1 MDLPTPRQER
11 DGLDMNNGFHGMR
24 RRIFLRESLWIVIG
38 FLLFGVL
45 TFFLDDHRVILG
57 IAEFLAALVAA
68 IAGVLASLRRKKQ
81 MLEELDHFS
90 YCTEK
95 AVKAAVLSFPSPL
108 VIADLHGNV
117 HWYNEH
123 FKALTGT
130 EELYGTSLRELV
142 PDLQF
147 SIFVENATPT
157 PQAYSSGGKDYLV
170 TGKVI
175 PVGNSGTDTKLVG
188 IYFIDLS
195 EQKRLEKTIAD
206 RKTVVCSLLIDN
218 YDEVFKGTQNTNH
231 GSLIAEIEHCVNRWV
246 EKGQGVSVR
255 YDRDKFLILFEAA
268 KFQPLWD
275 EKFSIL
281 EEAKAISQGNRLP
294 VTFSI
299 GVGQSKETLQENE
312 ELADAALDM
321 ALGRGGDQV
330 VVKTDIGFQFYGAKG
345 REIEKNTRV
354 KSRVIAH
361 GIRDLAETSGKVLIM
376 GHKNADADSLGAA
389 VGLFRIFRSLG
400 SDAYIALNREKNHT
414 QLILKELLAH
424 EEYNQR
430 IIGEE
435 RAMDCVRDDTLLI
448 VVDAHRP
455 SIVEYPN
462 LLGRCKNI
470 MLVDHHRRSEEYIE
484 NLVLSYHEPYVS
496 SSCEMVT
503 EIIQC
508 MDCDK
513 QLQPYEAEALYCGIY
528 LDTKGFTFKTG
539 TKTFEAASYL
549 RRKGVDPINVRRMFS
564 NDMELYLQK
573 SRIISNAKIY
583 RDNIAIAL
591 CTEKSKDIQLVVA
604 QAADDLLNIRGIEA
618 AFVLAENGN
627 HIVISGRSLG
637 TVNVQVILEKL
648 GGGGHITIAGAQLQN
663 DRLDQA
669 EEELKAAINETLFE

>member
-1 MDLPTPRQER
+1 MAILK
-11 DGLDMNNGFHGMR
+11 
-24 RRIFLRESLWIVIG
+24 V
-38 FLLFGVL
+38 
-45 TFFLDDHRVILG
+45 LG
-57 IAEFLAALVAA
+57 IAEVLTAVVVAVF
-68 IAGVLASLRRKKQ
+68 GVVLSERRKKSLLKN
-81 MLEELDHFS
+81 LENFS

-95 AVKAAVLSFPSPL
+95 ATRAAVLSFPSPM
-108 VIADLHGNV
+108 VITDLQGSV
-117 HWYNEH
+117 QWYNQRFETM
-123 FKALTGT
+123 LGT
-130 EELYGTSLRELV
+130 EEVYGASIRELV
-142 PDLQF
+142 PELQF
-147 SIFVENATPT
+147 SIFAENTKPA
-157 PQAYSSGGKDYLV
+157 PQSFRCGGKDYLV

-175 PVGNSGTDTKLVG
+175 PVGRNDNEVKMVG
-188 IYFIDLS
+188 IYFTDLS
-195 EQKRLEKTIAD
+195 EQKKLEQLIAD
-206 RKTVVCSLLIDN
+206 KKTVVCSLLIDN

-246 EKGQGVSVR
+246 EKGQGISVR

-281 EEAKAISQGNRLP
+281 EEAKLISQGNRLP

-299 GVGQSKETLQENE
+299 GVGQSKDTLQENE

-354 KSRVIAH
+354 KSRVVAH

-400 SDAYIALNREKNHT
+400 SDVYIAMNREKNHT
-414 QLILKELLAH
+414 PLILKELLAH
-424 EEYNQR
+424 EEYSQR

-435 RAMDCVRDDTLLI
+435 RALDCVRDNTLLV

-462 LLGRCKNI
+462 VLQRCKNV
-470 MLVDHHRRSEEYIE
+470 MLIDHHRRSEEYIE

-503 EIIQC
+503 EILQC

-513 QLQPYEAEALYCGIY
+513 QLQPYEAEALYSGIY

-549 RRKGVDPINVRRMFS
+549 RKKGVDPINVRRMFS

-573 SRIISNAKIY
+573 SRIISSAKIY
-583 RDNIAIAL
+583 RDNIAIAV
-591 CTEKSKDIQLVVA
+591 CNEKSRDIQLVVA

-637 TVNVQVILEKL
+637 TVNVQVVLEKL

-669 EEELKAAINETLFE
+669 EEELKTAIDETLFE

>member
-1 MDLPTPRQER
+1 
-11 DGLDMNNGFHGMR
+11 MNNGLKGMR
-24 RRIFLRESLWIVIG
+24 RRIFVSENLWYVVVFLIFGLMTLLVGYHQGTYLKILG
-38 FLLFGVL
+38 FLE
-45 TFFLDDHRVILG
+45 I
-57 IAEFLAALVAA
+57 
-68 IAGVLASLRRKKQ
+68 LASVVGMIVGIVLSKRRKQSFLKG
-81 MLEELDHFS
+81 LENFA
-90 YCTEK
+90 YGTEK
-95 AVKAAVLSFPSPL
+95 ATRAAVLSFPSPM
-108 VIADLHGNV
+108 VITDLHGQIQ
-117 HWYNEH
+117 WYNEK
-123 FKALTGT
+123 FQKMLGL
-130 EELYGTSLRELV
+130 EELYGASVKEVV

-147 SIFVENATPT
+147 SIFVENANAA
-157 PQAYSSGGKDYLV
+157 PQPLTFQGKNYLV

-175 PVGNSGTDTKLVG
+175 PVGKNDGDKMVG
-188 IYFIDLS
+188 VYFTDLS
-195 EQKRLEKTIAD
+195 EQKKLEQIIAD

-246 EKGQGVSVR
+246 EKGQGISVR

-268 KFQPLWD
+268 KFKPLWD
-275 EKFSIL
+275 EKFPVL
-281 EEAKAISQGNRLP
+281 EEVKAISQGNRLP

-299 GVGQSKETLQENE
+299 GVGQSKDTLQENE

-345 REIEKNTRV
+345 REVEKSTRV
-354 KSRVIAH
+354 KSRVVAH
-361 GIRDLAETSGKVLIM
+361 GIRDLAENFGKVLIM

-400 SDAYIALNREKNHT
+400 SDVYIALNREKNHT
-414 QLILKELLAH
+414 QLILKELLCH
-424 EEYNQR
+424 EEYNKR
-430 IIGEE
+430 ILGEE
-435 RAMDCVRDDTLLI
+435 RAMDCVRNDTLLVI
-448 VVDAHRP
+448 VDAHRP

-462 LLGRCKNI
+462 VLQRCNNV
-470 MLVDHHRRSEEYIE
+470 MLIDHHRRSEEYIE

-503 EIIQC
+503 EILQC

-573 SRIISNAKIY
+573 SRIISSAKIY
-583 RDNIAIAL
+583 RENIAIAL
-591 CTEKSKDIQLVVA
+591 CTEKSRDIQLVVA

-637 TVNVQVILEKL
+637 TVNVQVVLEKL

-669 EEELKAAINETLFE
+669 EEELKAAIDETLFG